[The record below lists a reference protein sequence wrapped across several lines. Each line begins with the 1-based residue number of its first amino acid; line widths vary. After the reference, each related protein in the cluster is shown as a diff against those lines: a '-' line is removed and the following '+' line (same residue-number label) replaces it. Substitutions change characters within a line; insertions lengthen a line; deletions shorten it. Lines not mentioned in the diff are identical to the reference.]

1 MFYKNLV
8 SLFLLSRIRSR
19 IRIHIDQILRIR
31 IRIRSMRI
39 RNAGRADGQME
50 LPCKGAVA
58 CKYILF
64 GFFCHGHTD
73 IIQTDYKGFYMFL
86 SV

>member
-1 MFYKNLV
+1 MFYENLV

-19 IRIHIDQILRIR
+19 IRIHIDQILRI
-31 IRIRSMRI
+31 RI